1 MTHRL
6 KTLVAFIGVFTAV
19 YLLFCAILYVDARL
33 FTPMPDNDADL
44 AAWGMRYALIPG
56 VAFLYTVAIF
66 ILSAIV
72 KFLQTI
78 RNRSASDIKEI

>member
-1 MTHRL
+1 MTQRL
-6 KTLVAFIGVFTAV
+6 RTIGAFVGVFAMIYV
-19 YLLFCAILYVDARL
+19 VFCAILYVDARFL
-33 FTPMPDNDADL
+33 TPMPDNDADL

-56 VAFLYTVAIF
+56 VAFLYTAAIF

-78 RNRSASDIKEI
+78 RNRCTSDTNES